1 MEQDLS
7 ILTERQKTAWE
18 LRERGMTYAAI
29 AKEMGITSTA
39 VRTHIVNAER
49 RFREYEYFND
59 AKEKNAELLTLDM
72 TRGEVKL
79 LVDALLNYEKE
90 LLAEAHLNVKTD
102 WKGRIPYRGQVA
114 ATLLYK
120 LQETAYGQVL
130 YKSVLTDRSSSEPS
144 ETD

>member
-18 LRERGMTYAAI
+18 LREQGLTYAAI
-29 AKEMGITSTA
+29 AKEMGITSSA

-59 AKEKNAELLTLDM
+59 AKEKNAELLNLDL

-79 LVDALLNYEKE
+79 LVDALLKFEKE

-114 ATLLYK
+114 VNLLYK
-120 LQETAYGQVL
+120 LQEAAYGQIL
-130 YKSVLTDRSSSEPS
+130 YKSVLTDHSSAEPS